1 MVDPGKKIVYLLVGA
16 KGSGKTHIGT
26 LLERTLNIHFL
37 KVEQRLI
44 EHIGFID
51 SNGEDLVNDG
61 YDLEETWIDE
71 ILQSNNEVISEA
83 TGSSKYL
90 SRFLHQLGAKYI
102 LKLIR
107 ISCPLD
113 TCFERIKERSAMNQ
127 FNVPVEKIKSIN
139 IASHNVQLDWS
150 LEIDNAGPAPE
161 SEILAMFRNLRMK
174 SHVEHKV

>member
-1 MVDPGKKIVYLLVGA
+1 MIDPGKKIVYLLIGA

-44 EHIGFID
+44 EHIGSID
-51 SNGEDLVNDG
+51 SNSEDLANDG
-61 YDLEETWIDE
+61 YDLEERWIDE
-71 ILQSNNEVISEA
+71 VLESNNEIISEA
-83 TGSSKYL
+83 TGSSYYL
-90 SRFLHQLGAKYI
+90 SGFLHQLGAKYI

-113 TCFERIKERSAMNQ
+113 ICFERIKERSAVNH

-139 IASHNVQLDWS
+139 VASHNVKLDWS
-150 LEIDNAGPAPE
+150 LEIDNTGPAPE
-161 SEILAMFRNLRMK
+161 SEILTLFKNLRME
-174 SHVEHKV
+174 SHA